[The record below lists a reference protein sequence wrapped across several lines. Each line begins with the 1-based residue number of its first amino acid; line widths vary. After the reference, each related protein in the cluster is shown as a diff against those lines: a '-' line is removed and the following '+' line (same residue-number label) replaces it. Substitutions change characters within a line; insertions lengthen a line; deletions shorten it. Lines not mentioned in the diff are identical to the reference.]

1 LRWPNFNFQL
11 FGGLVGTIM
20 RDLRQGDV
28 DIAVAISREPPVDAR
43 HTWTDQLVW
52 VRSDATKID
61 SRAPVPMLAFSQEC
75 TCYRAGVDALNKEG
89 RDSRLVMTATTVLS
103 LAAAIDAGLGTM
115 VMTSG
120 RVRLTQLKSWDDAPL
135 PKLPEV
141 HVGIFVREGADT
153 EPLLALAD
161 DLAPALRPR
170 PENVERSEYTSVR
183 TAFNKAARPGA

>member
-1 LRWPNFNFQL
+1 
-11 FGGLVGTIM
+11 
-20 RDLRQGDV
+20 
-28 DIAVAISREPPVDAR
+28 
-43 HTWTDQLVW
+43 
-52 VRSDATKID
+52 
-61 SRAPVPMLAFSQEC
+61 
-75 TCYRAGVDALNKEG
+75 
-89 RDSRLVMTATTVLS
+89 
-103 LAAAIDAGLGTM
+103 M
-115 VMTSG
+115 VMTRG